1 MIRDIYILWLQ
12 GFDEAPEVVRL
23 CVRSWK
29 IHNPT
34 WTIHLIDE
42 TNLGQYVNLNEFSE
56 FTEDRISKTA
66 LSDLIRLSILEKH
79 GGLWVD
85 ATVFCVKP
93 LDDWIEKYYRPENG
107 FVAYASDPNTELIIG
122 SWFLLADIGNLV
134 ITKWKAAALEYCLEA
149 VKVGKYIGMPNIT
162 LSINTWKTNKFS
174 TSHYFWVHYIFNDL
188 VNSDPQVALIWN
200 SLTSIEPKLDT
211 SDAHRVSNCAF
222 EPLSASNKERIDK
235 KIDNV
240 YKLWSPNRV
249 KYQDRK
255 SVV

>member
-93 LDDWIEKYYRPENG
+93 LDDWIEKYYR
-107 FVAYASDPNTELIIG
+107 
-122 SWFLLADIGNLV
+122 
-134 ITKWKAAALEYCLEA
+134 
-149 VKVGKYIGMPNIT
+149 T
-162 LSINTWKTNKFS
+162 L
-174 TSHYFWVHYIFNDL
+174 
-188 VNSDPQVALIWN
+188 
-200 SLTSIEPKLDT
+200 
-211 SDAHRVSNCAF
+211 
-222 EPLSASNKERIDK
+222 
-235 KIDNV
+235 
-240 YKLWSPNRV
+240 
-249 KYQDRK
+249 
-255 SVV
+255 